1 MVQLKKIHPL
11 IIMLFCQSIITFGQV
26 STEIEN
32 NAPQKLP
39 FQSGEW
45 FEYRIHYGIFNASYA
60 SLELVNDTIKG
71 LPVLHAKG
79 YGRTTGLARLFFKLE
94 DYYDT
99 YFDEKKVIP
108 YWFIRDIYEG
118 GYTKNLEINFDHEK
132 NTALVNN
139 KKNNTKAIFK
149 IAENTQDILSA
160 FYYLRA
166 FYPEEKMEID
176 QTFSVNMFFDSE
188 NYIFKMKYVGKESL
202 STKFGK
208 IRCMKFR
215 PYVQSGR
222 VFREKESVTL
232 WITDDENKVPIR
244 LQAELVIGAINAD
257 LDNFKNLK
265 YPFRI
270 MIN

>member
-1 MVQLKKIHPL
+1 MHLKKIYPL
-11 IIMLFCQSIITFGQV
+11 FIILFFQNMILFGQD

-32 NAPQKLP
+32 NSTKKLP

-45 FEYRIHYGIFNASYA
+45 FEFRIHYGIFNASYA
-60 SLELVNDTIKG
+60 SIELVNDTING
-71 LPVLHAKG
+71 VPVLHAKG

-118 GYTKNLEINFDHEK
+118 GYTKNLEINFDHKK
-132 NTALVNN
+132 NIALVNN
-139 KKNNTKAIFK
+139 KKNNTKATFN
-149 IAENTQDILSA
+149 IAENAQDLLSA

-166 FYPEEKMEID
+166 FYPNEMMEID

-188 NYIFKMKYVGKESL
+188 NYIFKMKYIGKELL

-208 IRCMKFR
+208 IKCMKFR

-232 WITDDENKVPIR
+232 WITDDGNKVPIR
-244 LQAELVIGAINAD
+244 LQAELAIGAIVAD
-257 LDNFKNLK
+257 LYNFKNLK
-265 YPFRI
+265 YPFKII
-270 MIN
+270 MN

>member
-1 MVQLKKIHPL
+1 MHLRKIYPL
-11 IIMLFCQSIITFGQV
+11 IIILFCQNMISFGQV
-26 STEIEN
+26 STKIEN
-32 NAPQKLP
+32 NSTKKLP

-45 FEYRIHYGIFNASYA
+45 FEFRIHYGIFNASYA
-60 SLELVNDTIKG
+60 SLELVNDTLKG
-71 LPVLHAKG
+71 IPVFHAKG

-99 YFDEKKVIP
+99 YFDEKVIP

-118 GYTKNLEINFDHEK
+118 VIPKIWRLILTTK

-139 KKNNTKAIFK
+139 KKTNTKAKFNIP
-149 IAENTQDILSA
+149 ENTQDLLSA

-166 FYPEEKMEID
+166 FFPNEKMEID

-188 NYIFKMKYVGKESL
+188 NYIFKMKYIGKEL
-202 STKFGK
+202 LPTKFGK
-208 IRCMKFR
+208 IKCMKFR

-232 WITDDENKVPIR
+232 WITDDRNKVPIR
-244 LQAELVIGAINAD
+244 LQAELAIGAIIAD

-265 YPFRI
+265 YPFKI
-270 MIN
+270 VMN